1 MKEQSIRNTL
11 NDPNTTV
18 HPVIGMIHSLPIADI
33 HPMPNSPFKIRD
45 DPAMFELIESIMQY
59 GVLTPVEVRPR
70 TNGGYDVISGAR
82 RKHAALLAGL
92 DKLPAIILDLDDD
105 DAIIRMVD
113 SNIQR
118 ESILPSER
126 AYAYKMRLDAIKRK
140 AGRPAKV
147 GKENSPKYSA
157 NFRSDD
163 TLGKQFGI
171 SGDTVRNYI
180 SLTLL
185 VPALMQLVDDCKI
198 ALTPA
203 YQLTHLSSAEQD
215 LLVET
220 IESEQATPSLS
231 QAQRMRRLS
240 EQGQLNEDT
249 MLSIM
254 MEQKKPAK
262 RDVALSDD
270 KLRKYFPKHYSP
282 EQIETIIFKLLDV
295 WISHKNQKSQK

>member
-1 MKEQSIRNTL
+1 MKSALHQITEHA
-11 NDPNTTV
+11 
-18 HPVIGMIHSLPIADI
+18 HPLPAIGTIHLIPVSML
-33 HPMPNSPFKIRD
+33 HPMPCSPFKIRD
-45 DPAMFELIESIMQY
+45 DDAMQELVLSISNF
-59 GVLTPVEVRPR
+59 GILNPLEVRP
-70 TNGGYDVISGAR
+70 NDSGNFEIISGAR
-82 RKHAALLAGL
+82 RYQGAIQNQLEAI
-92 DKLPAIILDLDDD
+92 PAVIMDLDDD
-105 DAIIRMVD
+105 EAIIRMVD

-118 ESILPSER
+118 EYLLPSER
-126 AYAYKMRLDAIKRK
+126 AYAYKMRMEALKRK
-140 AGRPAKV
+140 AGRPKKAEPK
-147 GKENSPKYSA
+147 NSPKISA

-163 TLGKQFGI
+163 SIGEKAGI

-185 VPALMQLVDDCKI
+185 VPALMQLVDESKI
-198 ALTPA
+198 GLTPA
-203 YQLTHLSSAEQD
+203 YQLTHLSPAEQD
-215 LLVET
+215 LLFET

-254 MEQKKPAK
+254 MEQKKPVK
-262 RDVALSDD
+262 RDVALSGD

-295 WISHKNQKSQK
+295 WISQKSQNIHK